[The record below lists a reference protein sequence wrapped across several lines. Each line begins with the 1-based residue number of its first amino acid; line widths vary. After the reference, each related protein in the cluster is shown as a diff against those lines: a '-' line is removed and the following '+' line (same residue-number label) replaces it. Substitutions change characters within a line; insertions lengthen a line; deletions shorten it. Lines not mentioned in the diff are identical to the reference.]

1 MRWQASVLT
10 LLLIWLAASSI
21 DAFAQSWRKHVYK
34 TEGFETEFSGDIILR
49 PSEINDDAKTRI
61 VRSTKYIQ
69 EGPNF
74 RYMVVAT
81 LTKSGVNFD
90 KGVEA
95 SFGSYKCEKVLG
107 ETPLTVPRGKG
118 REMRGAGC
126 ADSVQLEARYYEAGN
141 WFYQVL
147 AEYKVAGGE
156 QAARRFV
163 EAFKLV
169 AH

>member
-1 MRWQASVLT
+1 MRRQERIVT
-10 LLLIWLAASSI
+10 PLLLCFAAMSI
-21 DAFAQSWRKHVYK
+21 DASAQTWRKHVYK
-34 TEGFETEFSGDIILR
+34 SEGFETEFSGDITVR
-49 PSEINDDAKTRI
+49 PSVIDEGAKARI
-61 VRSTKYIQ
+61 VRSAKYVQ

-74 RYMVVAT
+74 KYTVVAT

-95 SFGSYKCEKVLG
+95 SFGSYKCQTVVG
-107 ETPLTVPRGKG
+107 QSPLSVPKGQG

-126 ADSVQLEARYYEAGN
+126 ADGLQVEARYYETGN

-163 EAFKLV
+163 ESFKLT
-169 AH
+169 AK